1 MAHFVIYL
9 TKTHCSTFNVFSPWP
24 CFFRSFL
31 SVIKPKNQLLQ
42 VILLRL
48 SKMHVLTRSCKTV
61 VLARSSKRTLQD
73 LPSTCKTH
81 QMQDGA
87 RGSCK
92 YLQDLILAR
101 SSKSIFQVLARLS
114 KTNVWQDGARWSYK
128 ILQEWPRPLFGKME
142 QDDLVRYCKIDQD
155 GHSSKIKQD

>member
-1 MAHFVIYL
+1 MSLCRELSYIENIKIATNNPYL
-9 TKTHCSTFNVFSPWP
+9 
-24 CFFRSFL
+24 
-31 SVIKPKNQLLQ
+31 PKNQLLQ

-81 QMQDGA
+81 HMQDGA

-114 KTNVWQDGARWSYK
+114 KTNVWQDGARWSWQDIARMTKTIVWQDGARWSCK
-128 ILQEWPRPLFGKME
+128 ILQEWPRWSFF
-142 QDDLVRYCKIDQD
+142 QD
-155 GHSSKIKQD
+155 

>member
-1 MAHFVIYL
+1 MVL
-9 TKTHCSTFNVFSPWP
+9 DGEE
-24 CFFRSFL
+24 L
-31 SVIKPKNQLLQ
+31 SVMVRSRPKNQLLQ

-81 QMQDGA
+81 HMQDGA

-155 GHSSKIKQD
+155 DLSSKIKQDLASWSIFYDLARWSIFQD